1 MTKIL
6 RQFGTWSSPISPKAL
21 AGALRLDDV
30 QWDTTGDTLVWLE
43 GRGAVG
49 VLVAQQGAAAPRDLT
64 GELSVRARVGYGGGD
79 FTVADGSVFFA
90 GPDGRLYRQPLVCGS
105 ARPITP
111 AFGAAAAPRLSAD
124 GRWLVYV
131 HTYERADCLA
141 LVDAEGSQW
150 PRRLAAGTDFVMQP
164 AWHPGGAY
172 IAYIA
177 WDHPQMPWD
186 GTELRLLRLDYDRE
200 APFVAAAETLAGSAE
215 VAVFQPEFSPDGRYL
230 AYISDQTGWNQL
242 YLYDLEQKTH
252 RQITTA
258 EADHGAPA
266 WVQGV
271 RTYGWAAGSK
281 RLVYLR
287 GEQGF
292 ASLWRY
298 DLRTGKT
305 DRLPGL
311 EAYTDMQ
318 QVAVSPRHDT
328 AAVIASGTQTPLRI
342 ISLPFDE
349 PNLPPRLAPDP
360 DQPPGISVIVSPP
373 AQETVYIHRRATTE
387 TIPPEQLA
395 AARAITWTGHDGETV
410 HGLYYA
416 PTSDR
421 FEGLEAP
428 PLIVHVHGGPTAQA
442 KAGYS
447 PLAQFFATRGY
458 AVLMVNY
465 RGSTGYGKAYMN
477 KLRGSW
483 GIYDVQDCAT
493 GADSLARQGLADP
506 SKFVIMGG
514 SAGGFTVLQSLVE
527 KPGFYKAG
535 ISAFGVSNQF
545 ALATDTHK
553 FEERYLDSILGPLP
567 QAAAVYRERSPIFH
581 AHRIID
587 PLAVF
592 QGEDDQV
599 VPRSQSDTIVESL
612 RARGV
617 PHIYH
622 VYPGEG
628 HGWRKPETIEHYY
641 NSVLAF
647 LAQYV
652 LYV

>member
-1 MTKIL
+1 MGKTA

-30 QWDTTGDTLVWLE
+30 QWDDASDTLVWLE
-43 GRGAVG
+43 GRGATG
-49 VLVAQQGAAAPRDLT
+49 VLVAQQGLTAPRDLT
-64 GELSVRARVGYGGGD
+64 DDLSVRARVGYGGGD
-79 FTVADGSVFFA
+79 FTVGSGAVFFA
-90 GPDGRLYRQPLVCGS
+90 GPGGRLYRQALAHGS

-111 AFGAAAAPRLSAD
+111 AFGEAAAPRLSAD

-164 AWHPGGAY
+164 AWHPGGGYVAY
-172 IAYIA
+172 VA

-186 GTELRLLRLDYDRE
+186 GTELRLLRLEYIHE
-200 APFVAAAETLAGSAE
+200 MPFVAAVETLAGSAE
-215 VAVFQPEFSPDGRYL
+215 VAIAQPEFSPDGRWL
-230 AYISDQTGWNQL
+230 AYVSDQTGWNQL
-242 YLYDLEQKTH
+242 YVYDLESQTH
-252 RQITTA
+252 RQLTDA
-258 EADHGAPA
+258 EADHGMPA
-266 WVQGV
+266 WAQGV
-271 RTYGWAAGSK
+271 RTYGWAGDSK

-287 GEQGF
+287 SEGGF
-292 ASLWRY
+292 SSLWRC
-298 DLRTGKT
+298 DLRTGQNA
-305 DRLPGL
+305 RLPGL
-311 EAYTDMQ
+311 EAYGDMHHIAVSTRQ
-318 QVAVSPRHDT
+318 DVVAV
-328 AAVIASGTQTPLRI
+328 VASGAQTPARF

-349 PNLPPRLAPDP
+349 PTIPPRRAPEP
-360 DQPPGISVIVSPP
+360 NQPPGISVIVGQP
-373 AQETVYIHRRATTE
+373 AQETVYIHRRSATE
-387 TIPPEQLA
+387 AIPPEQLA
-395 AARAITWTGHDGETV
+395 TAQAITWKGHDGEPV

-416 PTSDR
+416 PASDR
-421 FEGLEAP
+421 FEGVGAP
-428 PLIVHVHGGPTAQA
+428 PLIVHVHGGPTSQVR
-442 KAGYS
+442 AGYS

-483 GIYDVQDCAT
+483 GIYDVEDSAT
-493 GADSLARQGLADP
+493 GAAALAQQGLADP

-553 FEERYLDSILGPLP
+553 FEERYLDSMLGPLP

-587 PLAVF
+587 PMAVF

-599 VPRSQSDTIVESL
+599 VPRAQSDTIVESL
-612 RARGV
+612 RTRGV

-652 LYV
+652 LYA